1 MPKPKNKKNAFI
13 DKKNAVSFQL
23 IHRSQQDP
31 LAADADANQMVLQ
44 PLQSATQKSKEEE
57 REHGVFYDDQYN
69 YLQHL
74 KDRNK
79 VEHDW
84 SEADRFVIS
93 AGERKED
100 KKEKGLSLP
109 PTVFGTKGQE
119 EEVGLL
125 NKAAPTGLDLSLD
138 PDIVAAL
145 DEDFDFDDPDNCLD
159 DDFFVNA
166 METGDGGA
174 SDDEWE
180 DDDSDIDSDC
190 VGGRSEDEE
199 DDEVP
204 SLQSWGGEETGTKFT
219 NYSMS
224 SSCIRRNNQ
233 LSLLDDKFDR
243 FMDQY
248 GEMEEG
254 ALEGEE
260 IEGTIEE
267 ASIRMKELV
276 EESEKERATA
286 RQQLVRE
293 REVQMRHFMED
304 SGDEME
310 EVVVKEKGDKWD
322 CESVLSTYSTLYNH
336 PKMISERKPDQIK
349 LSTKTG
355 IPKNVLGRGLTAG
368 ALKLLDMENGMVED
382 DLASVRS
389 KISEFSIRPKH
400 ETLEEKKTRKQGLK
414 QVRKERRE
422 EKKANT
428 LAFKAEKTRQNK
440 ININN
445 KNNLQGIK
453 IC

>member
-1 MPKPKNKKNAFI
+1 MPRPKNKKNAFI
-13 DKKNAVSFQL
+13 DKKNSVSFQL
-23 IHRSQQDP
+23 MHRSQKDP

-44 PLQSATQKSKEEE
+44 PIMTKDKLEE
-57 REHGVFYDDQYN
+57 REHGVFYEDQYN

-79 VEHDW
+79 VDHDW
-84 SEADRFVIS
+84 SEADRFVLS
-93 AGERKED
+93 AGERKVN
-100 KKEKGLSLP
+100 LP
-109 PTVFGTKGQE
+109 PTVFASKGQE

-125 NKAAPTGLDLSLD
+125 NKAAPVGLDLNLD
-138 PDIVAAL
+138 PDVVAAL
-145 DEDFDFDDPDNCLD
+145 DEDFDFDDPNNCLE
-159 DDFFVNA
+159 DDFVIDA
-166 METGDGGA
+166 MEVGEGGDSG
-174 SDDEWE
+174 DEWE
-180 DDDSDIDSDC
+180 DGSDVDSDC
-190 VGGRSEDEE
+190 GGGRSEE

-248 GEMEEG
+248 GELEEG

-267 ASIRMKELV
+267 GGTRMKQLV
-276 EESEKERATA
+276 EENVKEKALA
-286 RQQLVRE
+286 RQQLLRE
-293 REVQMRHFMED
+293 REVQRRHIMQNSD
-304 SGDEME
+304 DEME
-310 EVVVKEKGDKWD
+310 EIVVREKLDKWD
-322 CESVLSTYSTLYNH
+322 CESVLSNYSTLYNH
-336 PKMISERKPDQIK
+336 PKLISERKPDHIK

-368 ALKLLDMENGMVED
+368 ALKQLDMDNGVVED
-382 DLASVRS
+382 DLVSVRS
-389 KISEFSIRPKH
+389 KMSEFSIRPKH
-400 ETLEEKKTRKQGLK
+400 ETLEEKKARKIGLK

-428 LAFKAEKTRQNK
+428 IAFKSEKTRQDK
-440 ININN
+440 ININIR
-445 KNNLQGIK
+445 NNLQGIK